1 MKRETLNCL
10 LCFILGYVVSQ
21 MMTTKGTSSCCG
33 GDCTGCKG
41 GGDCT
46 GCKGGG
52 GNLIEGSSCHND

>member
-21 MMTTKGTSSCCG
+21 MMTTKGASSCC
-33 GDCTGCKG
+33 